1 MRNVTGISITA
12 SEAGGSQGDG
22 FTLRASTRATTYT
35 WTASAI
41 RALISVT
48 PSISKMSK
56 CSGPAP
62 IYFGR
67 GSTGGIINQ
76 VSKTPVSRAS
86 TMARPAPAAAR
97 TSRHR
102 GHQSAARPDDG
113 SSFERHGPTRRYRRP
128 RSCQSNPPGLR
139 SNSQPGPWHADPDE
153 LQLLFPARK
162 QHSGLRFSFFHGE
175 PVRVDRGTWYGLTK
189 DDYEKTYTN
198 IGTISLNHQFSDALN
213 LRSAFRYS
221 NVRRDVEPSIPALT
235 CVAPLPAEPV
245 QHSPE
250 LSKPA
255 GPPHHGRHRGQPDR
269 SYWGSTPSASGT
281 RSLAG

>member
-1 MRNVTGISITA
+1 MKLVALRVTA
-12 SEAGGSQGDG
+12 SHEGFNARNDIYLDGVRDQG
-22 FTLRASTRATTYT
+22 TYFRDT
-35 WTASAI
+35 FNI
-41 RALISVT
+41 ENVEVL
-48 PSISKMSK
+48 K
-56 CSGPAP
+56 GPAP

-76 VSKTPVSRAS
+76 VSKTPSRAA
-86 TMARPAPAAAR
+86 TMARPARQRPVP
-97 TSRHR
+97 RHR

-221 NVRRDVEPSIPALT
+221 NVRRDVEPSIPA
-235 CVAPLPAEPV
+235 PPA
-245 QHSPE
+245 
-250 LSKPA
+250 
-255 GPPHHGRHRGQPDR
+255 
-269 SYWGSTPSASGT
+269 
-281 RSLAG
+281 